1 MKAVAFTTL
10 KDIRSRTAVD
20 VPRLYHIFIYDGL
33 RHKSKNPAEAGF
45 SEELRLTDKAAPF
58 IHTSGICGAGVV
70 LCRRLYLTSCDRI
83 KPYYNGRTFH
93 TQPCFIASI
102 KIPAMTK
109 NTILIRPRSAS
120 T

>member
-45 SEELRLTDKAAPF
+45 SEELKLTDKPGSVVGQSF
-58 IHTSGICGAGVV
+58 I
-70 LCRRLYLTSCDRI
+70 
-83 KPYYNGRTFH
+83 
-93 TQPCFIASI
+93 
-102 KIPAMTK
+102 
-109 NTILIRPRSAS
+109 
-120 T
+120 